1 MMYKLRDKQ
10 TPYWFTNDEESRIL
24 KSLGA
29 VFLEKGKRL
38 RVYTI
43 VVFSFVRTF
52 AP

>member
-1 MMYKLRDKQ
+1 MYKLRDKQ

-24 KSLGA
+24 ESLGA

-38 RVYTI
+38 CVYTI